1 MILSAGA
8 FSALVSIA
16 LIVTI
21 AAPVLLFGLLI
32 RDWTKG
38 QLW

>member
-1 MILSAGA
+1 MILSTGA
-8 FSALVSIA
+8 FAALVTVA

-21 AAPVLLFGLLI
+21 AAPILLFGLLI
-32 RDWTKG
+32 RDWRKE